1 MSSLLKTAGVQEIQ
15 FKQTASCTP
24 FNKNALEIFEGKT
37 KIGVFGEVDLTL
49 TEKLIKKPAFGFEIY
64 PEKISFLAKQNKIKS
79 TSKFPLSAKDMNIIV
94 HKSHTYSEIENTLTK
109 GKIRHLS
116 SFNLVNTY
124 EGKDIEAGAISM
136 TLRFIFQS
144 NTKSLTDSEI
154 NDSMKKAFQLLER
167 GLKAKIR
174 S

>member
-1 MSSLLKTAGVQEIQ
+1 
-15 FKQTASCTP
+15 
-24 FNKNALEIFEGKT
+24 
-37 KIGVFGEVDLTL
+37 
-49 TEKLIKKPAFGFEIY
+49 
-64 PEKISFLAKQNKIKS
+64 
-79 TSKFPLSAKDMNIIV
+79 MNIIV
-94 HKSHTYSEIENTLTK
+94 HKSHTYSEIENILTK

-124 EGKDIEAGAISM
+124 EGNDIEPGTISM

-144 NTKSLTDSEI
+144 KTKSLTDSEV

>member
-1 MSSLLKTAGVQEIQ
+1 
-15 FKQTASCTP
+15 
-24 FNKNALEIFEGKT
+24 
-37 KIGVFGEVDLTL
+37 VFGEVDLTL

-64 PEKISFLAKQNKIKS
+64 PEKISFLAKQNKMKS

-124 EGKDIEAGAISM
+124 EGKDIEAGFISM

>member
-1 MSSLLKTAGVQEIQ
+1 
-15 FKQTASCTP
+15 
-24 FNKNALEIFEGKT
+24 
-37 KIGVFGEVDLTL
+37 
-49 TEKLIKKPAFGFEIY
+49 
-64 PEKISFLAKQNKIKS
+64 
-79 TSKFPLSAKDMNIIV
+79 MNIIV
-94 HKSHTYSEIENTLTK
+94 NKSHTYFEIENTLTK

-144 NTKSLTDSEI
+144 KTKSLTDSEI